1 MFNPIASAS
10 KVFKQILLKGQ
21 GGNNFL
27 SVLLTE
33 LEENF
38 TVITNTE
45 EAMAGLT
52 TLSTAVKKV
61 KWYNTFEK

>member
-1 MFNPIASAS
+1 MAI
-10 KVFKQILLKGQ
+10 I
-21 GGNNFL
+21 FL

-52 TLSTAVKKV
+52 TLSTSVKKV
-61 KWYNTFEK
+61 KWYYTFEK